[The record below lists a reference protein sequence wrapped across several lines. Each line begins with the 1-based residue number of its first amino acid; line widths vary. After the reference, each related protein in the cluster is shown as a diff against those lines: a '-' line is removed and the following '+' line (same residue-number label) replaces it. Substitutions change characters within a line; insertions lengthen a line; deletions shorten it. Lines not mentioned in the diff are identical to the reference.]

1 MKKTLHAL
9 VCLFIMGIMGN
20 PVAASPAYPN
30 PVKVTQPDGTTVTVI
45 LKGDEFAKW
54 AQTLDGYTLLYNS
67 RGVYEYAVVNT
78 DGDIVPS
85 GVRASEQSHR
95 TAAETA
101 LLTST
106 AKGLSFSR
114 SQLDMIR
121 SIQQIRDRENSLR
134 TFPTTGA
141 RKLVC
146 ILMGFKDKAF
156 TKTQADMNNLFNQV
170 GYSANGATGSVKDFY
185 NENSWNQF
193 NLTVTVAGPFTAA
206 NNMSYYGGNDAS
218 GSDSNPRA
226 LVTEAVNAADAT
238 VNFADFD
245 NDNDGTVDGV
255 YVIYA
260 GYGEEAGGGADC
272 IWAHAWNITSVTK
285 DGKTISKYSCSAEL
299 SGNSGSTICA
309 IGVICHEFGHVLGAP
324 DYYDTNYS
332 TGGQFDGTG
341 YWDIMSAGSWN
352 NNGITPA
359 HHNAYTKVKVYGW
372 ATATELTS
380 ATNVSVSNAEA
391 NKSFYQIN
399 STTSG
404 EYWLMEN
411 RQQVGFDANIPGHG
425 LIIYH
430 VNSGIAS
437 ATTSNNINATYP
449 QKMYP
454 VCASATTNP
463 GTTASTYG
471 TINGGG
477 CSFPGTSSKTSFTDA
492 TTPNM
497 KSWAGTNTAKPISSI
512 VENTSTKTITFSFM
526 GGVSTPTAPAA
537 ITVAASGT
545 STSGA
550 TLNGTV
556 NANNATTTVTFEYG
570 TTTSYGSS
578 VNGSPSSVTGSAAT
592 SVSVALTGL
601 AANTTY
607 NFRVKAVNSVG
618 TTYGSNMTFTTSANP
633 TALSLPVTENFATSS
648 LPTGWTTQNVGTG
661 ITERWSLSNTANAG
675 GVAYELKCSYQ
686 NLNPGPTRVI
696 TPAINTVG
704 ASQLA
709 LSFKHMLDD
718 YASGATLSI
727 QTSTDK
733 VTWTNETWSLATA
746 SNSNVGPVTVNTTIT
761 HNLNSATTYIAFVVV
776 GNLYQFDYWYIDN
789 VSISAGTSSTTPTV
803 STSAISSI
811 TSSTAVSG
819 GNVTADGGA
828 TVTERGVCYGTS
840 QNPTLSNSKVIS
852 GSGTGSF
859 TANLSNL
866 VASTTYYVR
875 AYAINTNGTVYGTQ
889 QSFTTLA
896 GSLTYCASKGSN
908 VAYEWIDL
916 VQFAGINKSSTADA
930 GYKDNTSLVGN
941 VSLNSTVPIYL
952 SAGFKSSAYTEFWTV
967 WIDFDHNGTFD
978 TSELVASGSSSSSAT
993 LTYNVTIPA
1002 AALLGNTRMRV
1013 TMKYNAVPT
1022 ACETFSYGEVEDYTV
1037 NISQSSGA
1045 PVFNNPF
1052 AIALGN
1058 EVPTSLTVFPNPALD
1073 HVTVQLNGVDSEVML
1088 RVYDMRGALVKI
1100 MPMTERNIDVD
1111 ISNLPKG
1118 VYIISVDDEKQP
1130 ITKQFVKQ

>member
-1 MKKTLHAL
+1 MKKTLLVL
-9 VCLFIMGIMGN
+9 VCLFFVGILGN
-20 PVAASPAYPN
+20 QVAASPAYPN
-30 PVKVTQPDGTTVTVI
+30 PVKVTQPDGTSVTVI

-54 AQTLDGYTLLYNS
+54 AQTLDGYTLLYNAK
-67 RGVYEYAVVNT
+67 GVYEYAVL
-78 DGDIVPS
+78 DSKGDIVPS
-85 GVRASEQSHR
+85 GVKVSEASRR
-95 TAAETA
+95 TAAEA
-101 LLTST
+101 QLLSNTP
-106 AKGLSFSR
+106 KGLSFSR

-121 SIQQIRDRENSLR
+121 SIRQMRDRENAQR
-134 TFPTTGA
+134 TFPTTGS

-146 ILMGFKDKAF
+146 ILMGYKDKAF
-156 TKTQADMNNLFNQV
+156 TKTQSDMNNLFNQV

-185 NENSWNQF
+185 TENSWGQF

-206 NNMSYYGGNDAS
+206 NNMSYYGANDAYGNDV
-218 GSDSNPRA
+218 NPRA

-260 GYGEEAGGGADC
+260 GYGEEAGASADA
-272 IWAHAWNITSVTK
+272 IWAHAWSITPVTK

-299 SGNSGSTICA
+299 SGNSGTNICP

-324 DYYDTNYS
+324 DYYDTDYS

-341 YWDIMSAGSWN
+341 YWDLMAAGSWN

-372 ATATELTS
+372 ATATVLSS
-380 ATNVSVSNAEA
+380 AANVTVTNAED

-399 STTSG
+399 STTTG
-404 EYWLMEN
+404 EYWIMEN
-411 RQQVGFDANIPGHG
+411 RQKVGFDANIPGHG
-425 LIIYH
+425 LMIYH
-430 VNSGIAS
+430 VHSGIATAS
-437 ATTSNNINATYP
+437 TSNNINATYP

-477 CSFPGTSSKTSFTDA
+477 CPFPGTSSKTSFTDA

-497 KSWAGTNTAKPISSI
+497 KSWAGANTAKPITSI
-512 VENTSTKTITFSFM
+512 AENTTTKTITFSFM
-526 GGVSTPTAPAA
+526 GGSATPTAPSAT
-537 ITVAASGT
+537 TVAASGI
-545 STSGA
+545 STTVA
-550 TLNGTV
+550 TLNATV

-570 TTTSYGSS
+570 TTTSYGSTAT
-578 VNGSPSSVTGSAAT
+578 GTPSSVTGSTAT
-592 SVSVALTGL
+592 SVSAALTGL

-633 TALSLPVTENFATSS
+633 TSLTLPVTENFATSS

-675 GVAYELKCSYQ
+675 GAAYELKCSYQ
-686 NLNPGPTRVI
+686 NLNPGTTRVI

-718 YASGATLSI
+718 YGSGATLRI

-746 SNSNVGPVTVNTTIT
+746 SNSNVGPATVNTTIT
-761 HNLNSATTYIAFVVV
+761 HNLNSATTYIAFVID

-789 VSISAGTSSTTPTV
+789 VYISAGTGSTTPTV
-803 STSAISSI
+803 STSTVSSI
-811 TSSTAVSG
+811 TSSTATAG

-828 TVTERGVCYGTS
+828 TVTERGVCYSTS
-840 QNPTLSNSKVIS
+840 QNPTTSNSKVTS
-852 GSGTGSF
+852 GSGTGTF
-859 TANLSNL
+859 TANLSGL
-866 VASTTYYVR
+866 AASTTYYVR
-875 AYAINTNGTVYGTQ
+875 AYAINTNGTSYGTQ

-896 GSLTYCASKGSN
+896 GSVTYCASKGNN
-908 VAYEWIDL
+908 VNYEWIDL
-916 VQFAGINKSSTADA
+916 VQFAGINRTSTADG
-930 GYKDNTSLVGN
+930 GYKDATSMVGS

-952 SAGFKSSAYTEFWTV
+952 SAGFSSSSYTEYWAV
-967 WIDFDHNGTFD
+967 WIDFNQNGTFD
-978 TSELVASGSSSSSAT
+978 TAEKVASGSSSSSGT
-993 LTYNVTIPA
+993 LTYNVTIPST
-1002 AALLGNTRMRV
+1002 ALLGNTRMRV
-1013 TMKYNAVPT
+1013 TMKYNAAPT

-1052 AIALGN
+1052 ATMLGN
-1058 EVPTSLTVFPNPALD
+1058 EAPSSFTVYPNPAID
-1073 HVTVQLNGVDSEVML
+1073 HVTVDLNGIDGEVML
-1088 RVYDMRGALVKI
+1088 RIYDMRGAMVKV
-1100 MPMTERNIDVD
+1100 MPVTDRQADVD
-1111 ISNLPKG
+1111 VSDLAKG
-1118 VYIISVDDEKQP
+1118 VYIISIDEEKEP
-1130 ITKQFVKQ
+1130 IKKQFVKL

>member
-1 MKKTLHAL
+1 MAYADPENRKLQPQIDSLLAEFDSSCSTYNPKSIITRINNNDTSVRADKFFTGVFNLSRKVWENTNGAFDITIGPLTEAWGFGFKQRVKLDSSKVDSLKQL
-9 VCLFIMGIMGN
+9 VGMDKVRIENGRVIKADPRMFIDVDADAQGYSVDVVAHFFESKGIRNYMGN

-497 KSWAGTNTAKPISSI
+497 KGD
-512 VENTSTKTITFSFM
+512 
-526 GGVSTPTAPAA
+526 G
-537 ITVAASGT
+537 
-545 STSGA
+545 
-550 TLNGTV
+550 
-556 NANNATTTVTFEYG
+556 
-570 TTTSYGSS
+570 
-578 VNGSPSSVTGSAAT
+578 
-592 SVSVALTGL
+592 
-601 AANTTY
+601 
-607 NFRVKAVNSVG
+607 
-618 TTYGSNMTFTTSANP
+618 
-633 TALSLPVTENFATSS
+633 
-648 LPTGWTTQNVGTG
+648 
-661 ITERWSLSNTANAG
+661 G
-675 GVAYELKCSYQ
+675 GVA
-686 NLNPGPTRVI
+686 
-696 TPAINTVG
+696 
-704 ASQLA
+704 
-709 LSFKHMLDD
+709 
-718 YASGATLSI
+718 
-727 QTSTDK
+727 
-733 VTWTNETWSLATA
+733 
-746 SNSNVGPVTVNTTIT
+746 
-761 HNLNSATTYIAFVVV
+761 
-776 GNLYQFDYWYIDN
+776 
-789 VSISAGTSSTTPTV
+789 
-803 STSAISSI
+803 
-811 TSSTAVSG
+811 
-819 GNVTADGGA
+819 
-828 TVTERGVCYGTS
+828 
-840 QNPTLSNSKVIS
+840 
-852 GSGTGSF
+852 
-859 TANLSNL
+859 
-866 VASTTYYVR
+866 
-875 AYAINTNGTVYGTQ
+875 
-889 QSFTTLA
+889 
-896 GSLTYCASKGSN
+896 
-908 VAYEWIDL
+908 
-916 VQFAGINKSSTADA
+916 
-930 GYKDNTSLVGN
+930 
-941 VSLNSTVPIYL
+941 
-952 SAGFKSSAYTEFWTV
+952 
-967 WIDFDHNGTFD
+967 
-978 TSELVASGSSSSSAT
+978 
-993 LTYNVTIPA
+993 
-1002 AALLGNTRMRV
+1002 
-1013 TMKYNAVPT
+1013 
-1022 ACETFSYGEVEDYTV
+1022 
-1037 NISQSSGA
+1037 
-1045 PVFNNPF
+1045 
-1052 AIALGN
+1052 
-1058 EVPTSLTVFPNPALD
+1058 
-1073 HVTVQLNGVDSEVML
+1073 
-1088 RVYDMRGALVKI
+1088 
-1100 MPMTERNIDVD
+1100 
-1111 ISNLPKG
+1111 
-1118 VYIISVDDEKQP
+1118 
-1130 ITKQFVKQ
+1130 